1 MSQDLLNNAEY
12 VYSSRY
18 KWGLKRYS
26 CRVQYYTEEPLPDLD
41 YVICSLL
48 ATTEYGAYE
57 KRSLGVML
65 GFSIVDNQ
73 PEAYFDKA
81 ELKLYEDILSIVEKN
96 HLIRVNEDF
105 VEITNLGRLS
115 LANNTSYRFFS
126 GRQNLYEHL
135 TFSYPYPDALQMF
148 PFYKDMGIYTELQR
162 GAQFWP
168 EDSDIPTI
176 IGRKPSQLIKR
187 IYLQSKNPS
196 NIFEAAI
203 DEYFDIEIRK
213 VPVQLYTRNEEYFPV
228 AYNGDEIAPMATQL
242 FELDENAIQ
251 KENAILECLF
261 AKLWDDKSAVLDY
274 DSLEPYFEL
283 VNFEELTKDSRT
295 RWSDER
301 LFAKIVEMAN
311 SNCWLNMS
319 NNCDIEVVYKHLA
332 EFEGRWDWEV
342 LTGRVD
348 DDFLLEHFND
358 YPWNLE
364 GISSDITR
372 DVSLIESLILKA
384 GTYSTEWDWEALG
397 KRLEKDFVLDNLSL
411 TNVDLS
417 GYTEDSVLIRSRLL
431 EYPDKRW
438 DWVKVEDTFD
448 LPFILVNILTLQGHL
463 KYVRLFDRAF
473 SEDETARSFVNNTS
487 FVSAVRANIE
497 EGGSLSSLLFN
508 EKAYA
513 WSDELIQAFDSLG
526 LIDWHST
533 RYSAGFECNPSLA
546 WDKSFFTRYNGNV
559 TTQIGR
565 DFVSERIQDE
575 SIISDFK
582 DFEWNWSKLS
592 GNQNI
597 STDFVKANYTLP
609 WDWSILTERMFASL
623 KYNNIGHPA
632 FVDKWDWSYLS
643 SNLPLDFILENLT
656 KYSNHWSWNEVLDRI
671 INDQNR
677 LDITWLSSI
686 ATSLNSITDTT
697 VRESAWTYLSE
708 EYSYDEFKDILRNT
722 YHDSRFS
729 WDLSMLYSKKEF
741 DIFTDLA
748 ECSDFI
754 DWETLS
760 YSKDFD
766 GHLAFDPKS
775 GIKEASWNRDVKQLI
790 VSLEDKWDFFG
801 LSTLSSLNDKDWFL
815 TKYARKLDWEYIS
828 LHSLIFSVE
837 DKQQLNN
844 VISAYRSYISFESL
858 SERQDVD
865 MIQIIKGFPGAQ
877 YDYNALIANGK
888 WRVTQA
894 DIESRPRY
902 QWDWRLLSSAETFKP
917 TDEFLVRYS
926 DKDWDWEAL
935 SKRDSSKLWS
945 SSSLL
950 LLMAKEDH
958 ISSQVDWKTLTG
970 RPYFP
975 VSTPLIALIPDGEVN
990 WERLSSSE
998 KVMNLLPDFADD
1010 LDWQEVSKNEHFPV
1024 TDIETLEEYAD
1035 DLNWNIVCKREDF
1048 TFTNEILEKF
1058 TDRLDWTKASV
1069 SETINFTAA
1078 LVDKYLD
1085 YWDWPSL
1092 VRNKAFFNKVE
1103 IRDKGYLR
1111 QENIISFVDA
1121 FPYKP
1126 MAYHFTH
1133 MSNAVKIIKS
1143 HTLQSR
1149 NKAEGVFEN
1158 SAGTNV
1164 SITAKAHGFA
1174 RFYFTSKSPTQFY
1187 NECLGKD
1194 HNDGNYYSR
1203 ALNLG
1208 LPKCPMPVFFVIDVD
1223 ELLAKYPDKCYYS
1236 NGNMQKSSTRA
1247 FKVVDDPHHIS
1258 ADEIYNRY
1266 NKDARQQEFLVQDEV
1281 DLSSL
1286 SSLHICC
1293 YDNYQRDMLRTLV
1306 ATSPLKDRII
1316 AKEDL
1321 YERINKELHFDDSS
1335 DTLEITTDYCNPFEF
1350 RVSYETG
1357 GSPEILNPDSIIRE
1371 KGSNIYMSRFLRIKK
1386 NKPFTIYFEVSEP
1399 RKGSWLIYTNK

>member
-1 MSQDLLNNAEY
+1 MNQDLLHNAEY
-12 VYSSRY
+12 VYSGY
-18 KWGLKRYS
+18 QKWGLKCYS
-26 CRVQYYTEEPLPDLD
+26 CRVSFYTEEPLSNLD

-48 ATTEYGAYE
+48 ATTESGVYD
-57 KRSLGVML
+57 KRSLGIML
-65 GFSIVDNQ
+65 GFSMADNQ
-73 PEAYFDKA
+73 PEVYYDKA
-81 ELKLYEDILSIVEKN
+81 EVKLFNDLLSLVEKN
-96 HLIRVNEDF
+96 HLIRVNDNS
-105 VEITNLGRLS
+105 VEITNLGKVS
-115 LANNTSYRFFS
+115 LANNTFYRFFH
-126 GRQNLYEHL
+126 GKQNLHEHF
-135 TFSYPYPDALQMF
+135 TFSCPNTEALQMF
-148 PFYKDMGIYTELQR
+148 PFFMDMGIYTELNKDSQY
-162 GAQFWP
+162 WP
-168 EDSDIPTI
+168 EDKEIPDII
-176 IGRKPSQLIKR
+176 DREPSQLIKR
-187 IYLQSKNPS
+187 IMLQSKTLS
-196 NIFEAAI
+196 NIFDASI
-203 DEYFDIEIRK
+203 DKYYDVEIRK
-213 VPVQLYTRNEEYFPV
+213 VPIKLYKRGDTYFPV
-228 AYNGDEIAPMATQL
+228 VYNGEEIASVATQL
-242 FELDENAIQ
+242 FELEENALQ

-261 AKLWDDKSAVLDY
+261 AKLWDDKSAILDY
-274 DSLEPYFEL
+274 DNLKPYFEL
-283 VNFEELTKDSRT
+283 VDFEELTKDSRT
-295 RWSDER
+295 RWTDSR
-301 LFAKIVEMAN
+301 LFLKIVEMAN
-311 SNCWLNMS
+311 SNCWLNIS
-319 NNCDIEVVYKHLA
+319 NNCDIEVIYNYLEIYK
-332 EFEGRWDWEV
+332 ENWNWEV
-342 LTGRVD
+342 LTSRVED
-348 DDFLLEHFND
+348 DYLLEYFND
-358 YPWNLE
+358 YPWDLE
-364 GISSDITR
+364 VISGDITR

-384 GTYSTEWDWEALG
+384 GVYSTEWDWEALG

-438 DWVKVEDTFD
+438 DWDKVEDTFD
-448 LPFILVNILTLQGHL
+448 ISFILENILALQGHL
-463 KYVRLFDRAF
+463 KFVRLFDRAF
-473 SEDETARSFVNNTS
+473 VEEETARSFINNAS
-487 FVSAVRANIE
+487 FLSAVHANIE

-508 EKAYA
+508 EKAFV

-533 RYSAGFECNPSLA
+533 RYSVGFECNPSIV
-546 WDKSFFTRYNGNV
+546 WDKAFFTRYNGNV

-582 DFEWNWSKLS
+582 DFEWNWSMLS
-592 GNQNI
+592 GNQKV
-597 STDFVKANYTLP
+597 STDFIKANYTLP
-609 WDWSILTERMFASL
+609 WDWSILTERLFASL
-623 KYNNIGHPA
+623 KYNNIGHPS
-632 FVDKWDWSYLS
+632 FVDRWDWSYLS
-643 SNLPLDFILENLT
+643 SNLPVDFILDNLT
-656 KYSNHWSWNEVLDRI
+656 KYSNHWLWNEVLDRI
-671 INDQNR
+671 LNEQNR
-677 LDITWLSSI
+677 LDIEWLSSI
-686 ATSLNSITDTT
+686 ATSLNSINETT
-697 VRESAWTYLSE
+697 VRESAWTCLSE
-708 EYSYDEFKDILRNT
+708 KYSYDEFKGILRNT
-722 YHDSRFS
+722 HRDSRFS

-741 DIFTDLA
+741 DIFTDLT
-748 ECSDFI
+748 ECADFI

-760 YSKDFD
+760 FSKDFD
-766 GHLAFDPKS
+766 EHLAFDPKS
-775 GIKEASWNRDVKQLI
+775 GIKESSWNKDIKQLI
-790 VSLEDKWDFFG
+790 VGLEDKWDFFG
-801 LSTLSSLNDKDWFL
+801 LSTLDSLNDKDWFL
-815 TKYARKLDWEYIS
+815 TKYAKKLDWEYIS
-828 LHSLIFSVE
+828 LHSRLFTVV

-844 VISAYRSYISFESL
+844 VISAYRAYISFESL
-858 SERQDVD
+858 SKRQDVD
-865 MIQIIKGFPGAQ
+865 MVQIIKGFPEAQ

-902 QWDWRLLSSAETFKP
+902 QWDWRMLSSAEAFKP

-945 SSSLL
+945 SNTLL
-950 LLMAKEDH
+950 LLMAQEDR
-958 ISSQVDWKTLTG
+958 ISSKVDWMTLTG
-970 RPYFP
+970 RHYFP
-975 VSTPLIALIPDGEVN
+975 ISAHLIALIPGEKVN

-1010 LDWQEVSKNEHFPV
+1010 LDWNEVSKNEHFPV

-1035 DLNWNIVCKREDF
+1035 DLNWNNVCKREDF

-1058 TDRLDWTKASV
+1058 TDRLDWTKASE
-1069 SETINFTAA
+1069 SETINFTAV

-1092 VRNKAFFNKVE
+1092 VRNKAFFNKIE

-1111 QENIISFVDA
+1111 QENIISFVEA
-1121 FPYKP
+1121 FPKKP

-1174 RFYFTSKSPTQFY
+1174 RFYFISKSPTQFY

-1194 HNDGNYYSR
+1194 HNDVNYYSR
-1203 ALNLG
+1203 AWDLG
-1208 LPKCPMPVFFVIDVD
+1208 LPKCPMPVFFVIDVE

-1258 ADEIYNRY
+1258 ADEIYNIY

-1286 SSLHICC
+1286 SSLHIYC

-1316 AKEDL
+1316 AKMDL
-1321 YERINKELHFDDSS
+1321 YDRINKELHFDDSS
-1335 DTLEITTDYCNPFEF
+1335 DTLEISTDYCNPFEF
-1350 RVSYETG
+1350 KISYDAEG
-1357 GSPEILNPDSIIRE
+1357 CPEILNPDFIIRE
-1371 KGSNIYMSRFLRIKK
+1371 KGNNIYMSRFLKIKK
-1386 NKPFTIYFEVSEP
+1386 NKPFTIYFDVSEP

>member
-1 MSQDLLNNAEY
+1 MNQDLLNNADY

-57 KRSLGVML
+57 KRSLGIML
-65 GFSIVDNQ
+65 GFSMVDNQ
-73 PEAYFDKA
+73 PEAYYDRA
-81 ELKLYEDILSIVEKN
+81 EVKLYEDILAIVEKN

-105 VEITNLGRLS
+105 VELTNLGRLS

-162 GAQFWP
+162 GAQYWP
-168 EDSDIPTI
+168 EDEEIPTI

-187 IYLQSKNPS
+187 ILLQSKHPS
-196 NIFEAAI
+196 NIFDASIE
-203 DEYFDIEIRK
+203 EYFDIEIRK
-213 VPVQLYTRNEEYFPV
+213 VPVRLYTREDEYFPV
-228 AYNGDEIAPMATQL
+228 AYNEEEIAPMATQL
-242 FELDENAIQ
+242 FELDENALQ
-251 KENAILECLF
+251 RENAILECLF
-261 AKLWDDKSAVLDY
+261 AKLWDDKSAILDY
-274 DSLEPYFEL
+274 NNLEPYFEL

-295 RWSDER
+295 KWSDER

-319 NNCDIEVVYKHLA
+319 NNCDIEVIYKHL
-332 EFEGRWDWEV
+332 EEHIDKWDWEV
-342 LTGRVD
+342 LTGRVE
-348 DDFLLEHFND
+348 DDFLLANFND
-358 YPWNLE
+358 YPWDLE

-372 DVSLIESLILKA
+372 EVPLIESLILKLGVFSA
-384 GTYSTEWDWEALG
+384 EWDWEALG
-397 KRLEKDFVLDNLSL
+397 KRLKKDFVLGNLGL

-417 GYTEDSVLIRSRLL
+417 DYTEDTVPVRSLLL

-438 DWVKVEDTFD
+438 DWNKVEDTFD
-448 LPFILVNILTLQGHL
+448 LSYILENILSLQEHL
-463 KYVRLFDRAF
+463 KFVRLFDRAF
-473 SEDETARSFVNNTS
+473 VDDETARSFVNNSS
-487 FVSAVRANIE
+487 FVSAVNANIN

-508 EKAYA
+508 VKEYA
-513 WSDELIQAFDSLG
+513 WSDELIQAFDTLG

-533 RYSAGFECNPSLA
+533 RYSPGFECNPSLI
-546 WDKSFFTRYNGNV
+546 WDKAFFARYNDRV
-559 TTQIGR
+559 TTPTGR
-565 DFVSERIQDE
+565 DYVSAQLQDE
-575 SIISDFK
+575 TTISEFK

-592 GNQNI
+592 GNQKV
-597 STDFVKANYTLP
+597 STEFVKANYTLP

-623 KYNNIGHPA
+623 RYNNIGHPA

-643 SNLPLDFILENLT
+643 ANLPVEFIIENLT
-656 KYSNHWSWNEVLDRI
+656 KYANHWSWNDVIDRI
-671 INDQNR
+671 INEQNR
-677 LDITWLSSI
+677 LDLSWLSTLAS
-686 ATSLNSITDTT
+686 SLNSITDQT
-697 VRESAWTYLSE
+697 SKDAAWAYLSE
-708 EYSYDEFKDILRNT
+708 EYSYDEFKGILRST
-722 YHDSRFS
+722 YRDSRFS
-729 WDLSMLYSKKEF
+729 WNLSMLYSKKEF
-741 DIFTDLA
+741 DIFTDLE
-748 ECSDFI
+748 ECADFI
-754 DWETLS
+754 DWESLS

-766 GHLAFDPKS
+766 EHLAFDPKS
-775 GIKEASWNRDVKQLI
+775 GIREASWNKDVRQLI
-790 VSLEDKWDFFG
+790 VGLEDRWDFFG
-801 LSTLSSLNDKDWFL
+801 LSTLDSLNDKDWFL
-815 TKYARKLDWEYIS
+815 TKYATKLDWEYIS
-828 LHSLIFSVE
+828 LHSRIFTVE

-865 MIQIIKGFPGAQ
+865 MIQIIKGFPEAQ

-935 SKRDSSKLWS
+935 SKRDSVKLWS

-950 LLMAKEDH
+950 LLMAQDER

-970 RPYFP
+970 RHYFP
-975 VSTPLIALIPDGEVN
+975 VSAPLIALIPDDKVN

-998 KVMNLLPDFADD
+998 HVMNLLPDFADD
-1010 LDWQEVSKNEHFPV
+1010 LNWQEVSKNDHFPV
-1024 TDIETLEEYAD
+1024 ADIETLEEYAD
-1035 DLNWNIVCKREDF
+1035 DLNWNIVCKRKDF
-1048 TFTNEILEKF
+1048 VFTNDILEKF
-1058 TDRLDWTKASV
+1058 TDRIDWTLASV
-1069 SETINFTAA
+1069 SETIVFSVS
-1078 LVDKYLD
+1078 LVDKYVD

-1103 IRDKGYLR
+1103 IRDRGYLK
-1111 QENIISFVDA
+1111 QEKIISFVEA
-1121 FPYKP
+1121 FPDKP
-1126 MAYHFTH
+1126 RAYHFTH

-1149 NKAEGVFEN
+1149 NKADGVFEN

-1164 SITAKAHGFA
+1164 DNTAKAHGFA
-1174 RFYFTSKSPTQFY
+1174 RFYFIPKSPTQFY

-1194 HNDGNYYSR
+1194 RNDGKYYSS
-1203 ALNLG
+1203 AYNLG
-1208 LPKCPMPVFFVIDVD
+1208 LPKCPMPVFFVIDVE
-1223 ELLAKYPDKCYYS
+1223 ELLAKAADKCYYS
-1236 NGNMQKSSTRA
+1236 NGNMQKRSTKA
-1247 FKVVDDPHHIS
+1247 YKVIEDPHHIN
-1258 ADEIYNRY
+1258 ADEIYNKF
-1266 NKDARQQEFLVQDEV
+1266 NKDARQQEFLVKDEV

-1293 YDNYQRDMLRTLV
+1293 YDSYQRDMLKSLV
-1306 ATSPLKDRII
+1306 GSSPLKDRII

-1321 YERINKELHFDDSS
+1321 FERINRELHFKDSA
-1335 DTLEITTDYCNPFEF
+1335 DTLEITTDYCNSFEF
-1350 RVSYETG
+1350 RISYTDG
-1357 GSPEILNPDSIIRE
+1357 MAPEILNPASILRE
-1371 KGSNIYMSRFLRIKK
+1371 KGNSIYMGRYLEIKK
-1386 NKPFTIYFEVSEP
+1386 DKPFTIYFEVSEP
-1399 RKGSWLIYTNK
+1399 RKGSWLIYTNN